1 MPKPSKIPPLPMWGL
16 VALGG
21 AAGASLRHGF
31 ELLFPWQGVGW
42 PTGIFIANMLGS
54 LLMGMFL
61 GWLSTLDQVPPHLP
75 PLIGV
80 GFLGGLTTFSTF
92 AAELDELLRGGF
104 PTMAVAYAVISVLV
118 GVLAVRLGWILIRR
132 GEPA

>member
-1 MPKPSKIPPLPMWGL
+1 MWGL

-21 AAGASLRHGF
+21 AAGASLRHAG
-31 ELLFPWQGVGW
+31 ELIFPWEGAGW

-54 LLMGMFL
+54 LLMGVFL
-61 GWLSTLDQVPPHLP
+61 GRLSRMAQVPAYLP
-75 PLIGV
+75 PLVGV

-118 GVLAVRLGWILIRR
+118 GILAVRLGWNLARR
-132 GEPA
+132 GAVA